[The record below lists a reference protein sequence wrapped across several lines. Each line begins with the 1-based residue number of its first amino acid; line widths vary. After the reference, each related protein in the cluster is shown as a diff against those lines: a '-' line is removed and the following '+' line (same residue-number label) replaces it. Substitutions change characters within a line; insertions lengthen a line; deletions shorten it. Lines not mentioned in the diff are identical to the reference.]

1 MLQLRGVGGLWGQVP
16 GWTVQMWSME
26 VLQAWFKFKVNLVYM
41 VSYWTARATKRD
53 KPWSCSLP
61 SICFCLQTSKS
72 SPCLWTSLL
81 PSAFSFLFERRAEY
95 SAYTSFTSTLLT
107 THNLQPPQS
116 AQGNLEKRSAVTKLG
131 GIASLPCLL
140 TKRASTL
147 FYGSF
152 ASGPS
157 QCCFSPFPWVS
168 QSTVCLVSIMASR
181 EKKSQDKGGQWWHT
195 PLIQSL

>member
-26 VLQAWFKFKVNLVYM
+26 VLQAWFKFKVNLVYI

-95 SAYTSFTSTLLT
+95 SAYTSFPSTLL
-107 THNLQPPQS
+107 
-116 AQGNLEKRSAVTKLG
+116 
-131 GIASLPCLL
+131 
-140 TKRASTL
+140 
-147 FYGSF
+147 SF
-152 ASGPS
+152 APSGLHYLS
-157 QCCFSPFPWVS
+157 SKRYELSVF
-168 QSTVCLVSIMASR
+168 LIMLQR
-181 EKKSQDKGGQWWHT
+181 KG
-195 PLIQSL
+195 